1 MSASTEKKNRQAARE
16 AGTDKKMLAAQE
28 EASKKAQ
35 SKRRWTLGTIAVVLL
50 IALIIFLDSGILYK
64 TTAYTV
70 GDRSYSA
77 SELSYHYATQY
88 YSTANQYGSYASLL
102 GLDTSTGIR
111 GLGKQTSPYGGT
123 WKEQFL
129 TAAENELLQVKA
141 LCDYA
146 KANGIELTEDE
157 IAEVDANFENL
168 ESMAKLQG
176 YASADKMLAANYGQG
191 VTVEMARSAAI
202 DAALANKASTEKQNS
217 LEYSSDE
224 FEAKYEENKDSWDTF
239 GYAYYFVEAEKTT
252 TQDADGNDTQ
262 TVTPEALD
270 AAKAKADAIVAAYN
284 KADDKLEGEEKLNAA
299 LTEAGIDG
307 TANAVSSISG
317 SSITTAADWLKDAS
331 RKAGDITS
339 EVNSGETGY
348 NVVVFLS
355 RDDNH
360 YNTVSVRHILI
371 KAEKS
376 ADGTYTDEAKAAA
389 KARAEEILAEFNSGD
404 KTEDSFAELAN
415 KYSEDEG
422 SNTNGGLYE
431 NIAKGQMVQEFNDFC
446 FAGHK
451 AGDTGIVYG
460 ESSSYAGYHVMY
472 FVGEGEQYS
481 DYLAKNSLLTSDMNA
496 WLEELTSAYET
507 SVGGG
512 IRFVGK

>member
-28 EASKKAQ
+28 EARKKAQ

-88 YSTANQYGSYASLL
+88 YSTANQYGSYASLF

-123 WKEQFL
+123 WKEHFL
-129 TAAENELLQVKA
+129 TVAENELLQVKA

-157 IAEVDANFENL
+157 IADVDANFENL

-224 FEAKYEENKDSWDTF
+224 LEAKYEENKDSWDTF
-239 GYAYYFVEAEKTT
+239 GYVYYFVEAEKTT

-270 AAKAKADAIVAAYN
+270 AAKAKADAIVAAYS
-284 KADDKLEGEEKLNAA
+284 KADSELEGEEKLNAA

-307 TANAVSSISG
+307 AAQSASSVSG
-317 SSITTAADWLKDAS
+317 
-331 RKAGDITS
+331 R
-339 EVNSGETGY
+339 
-348 NVVVFLS
+348 
-355 RDDNH
+355 
-360 YNTVSVRHILI
+360 
-371 KAEKS
+371 
-376 ADGTYTDEAKAAA
+376 
-389 KARAEEILAEFNSGD
+389 
-404 KTEDSFAELAN
+404 
-415 KYSEDEG
+415 
-422 SNTNGGLYE
+422 
-431 NIAKGQMVQEFNDFC
+431 
-446 FAGHK
+446 
-451 AGDTGIVYG
+451 
-460 ESSSYAGYHVMY
+460 
-472 FVGEGEQYS
+472 
-481 DYLAKNSLLTSDMNA
+481 
-496 WLEELTSAYET
+496 
-507 SVGGG
+507 
-512 IRFVGK
+512 

>member
-28 EASKKAQ
+28 ESRKKAQ
-35 SKRRWTLGTIAVVLL
+35 SKRRWTLGTIGVVLL
-50 IALIIFLDSGILYK
+50 SALIIFLDSGVLFK

-146 KANGIELTEDE
+146 KENGIELTEDE

-168 ESMAKLQG
+168 ESLAKLQG

-217 LEYSSDE
+217 LEYSSAE
-224 FEAKYEENKDSWDTF
+224 LEAKYEENKDSWDKF
-239 GYAYYFVEAEKTT
+239 GYVYYFVEAEKTT
-252 TQDADGNDTQ
+252 TQDADGNDTE

-270 AAKAKADAIVAAYN
+270 AAKAKADAIVAAYD
-284 KADDKLEGEEKLNAA
+284 KADDKLGGEEKLNAA
-299 LTEAGIDG
+299 LTEAGVDG

-317 SSITTAADWLKDAS
+317 SSISVAADWLKDAS
-331 RKAGDITS
+331 RKAGDITA

-360 YNTVSVRHILI
+360 YNTVSVRHILV
-371 KAEKS
+371 KAEAS
-376 ADGTYTDEAKAAA
+376 EDGTYTDAA
-389 KARAEEILAEFNSGD
+389 KARAEEILAEYNSGD
-404 KTEDSFAELAN
+404 KTEDSFAALAN
-415 KYSEDEG
+415 EYSEDDG

-431 NIAKGQMVQEFNDFC
+431 NIYKGQMVQEFNDFC

-481 DYLAKNSLLTSDMNA
+481 DYLAKNSLLTADMNA

-507 SVGGG
+507 SVGSG
-512 IRFVGK
+512 ISFVGK